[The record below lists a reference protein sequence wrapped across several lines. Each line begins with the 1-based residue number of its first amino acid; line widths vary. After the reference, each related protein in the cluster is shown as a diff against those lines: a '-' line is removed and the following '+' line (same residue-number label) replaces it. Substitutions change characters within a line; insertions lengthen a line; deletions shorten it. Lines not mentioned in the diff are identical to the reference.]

1 MSRNRKPDKN
11 LPSILTSLPPPHIP
25 VSAILAAVSH
35 PVDGCRVNSHLRN
48 RLASSDHEFT
58 SPKVSRTVILEAEMV
73 PYSERK
79 AKIDEF
85 WKITACAGDR
95 RAVFNRPG

>member
-1 MSRNRKPDKN
+1 MSRIAQLDRTAR
-11 LPSILTSLPPPHIP
+11 SILTGLSPFVPA
-25 VSAILAAVSH
+25 SAILSALSR
-35 PVDGCRVNSHLRN
+35 PTGGCRVNSYLHN
-48 RLASSDHEFT
+48 RLASSADRST
-58 SPKVSRTVILEAEMV
+58 SAKVSRTVILEAEMV

-79 AKIDEF
+79 AKIEEF